1 MPVGATTDDPMS
13 GDSLSPDASLNYYTY
28 HLNEGNNSGNENS
41 TSTTQLPAII
51 QVHQGLYSNDV
62 TIAESRKWELSAKD
76 FIIVGEHKAR
86 KDFYLNL
93 KKSPSDS
100 TAANCAL
107 DLRFP
112 VFSQSQ
118 IVKTGRIYYGKHTTG
133 PIPNFYDVAY
143 KDDKAENGR
152 DCSPNGVDVCLDDS
166 SQLFY
171 NVFYATHDYPPV
183 ATPIIVL
190 FHAGGFSDCSGP
202 KYLDTMAIMAAQ
214 RGFIVVV
221 AEYRCGRIK
230 DLDVTGDYTSVQ
242 QVNAIYRS
250 IQDGRGVLRTLIKT
264 VRNDVNHDL
273 PYLMDTS
280 NIFLAGQSAGG
291 VIAMS
296 LAYDKYPAQ
305 VYATFPSPTGSPTI
319 DQALGPIDADYYD
332 GETSIQYYPK
342 IKGLWSMWGAKA
354 IPMDYDGNEADFL
367 LYANPIPMI
376 AFKGDK
382 DEVFPKQK
390 KDQYVYYSGSNSPL
404 YNSTSFCLTPSNS
417 YTLDSKKNSRDLR
430 MECTLSI
437 YNVLKDMGIPAL
449 MYVDCEMG
457 HGLLPDDNVP
467 NTPYYSTFGLPLS
480 SNEKAVNEYMVS
492 RAAIFFQ
499 AILNSTVSAMVASG
513 ITKFVECE
521 DYRHSSGVCSTAADH
536 FPLNGSCH

>member
-1 MPVGATTDDPMS
+1 TDDPMNN
-13 GDSLSPDASLNYYTY
+13 DSLSPDAPLNDYTY
-28 HLNEGNNSGNENS
+28 HLNAGKNAGTENS
-41 TSTTQLPAII
+41 TPTSKLPVII
-51 QVHQGLYSNDV
+51 QVHQGLYSNDFSF
-62 TIAESRKWELSAKD
+62 AESKKWEEKLYSKEFMVFGD
-76 FIIVGEHKAR
+76 NNFGKNFH
-86 KDFYLNL
+86 LNL

-107 DLRFP
+107 DLRYP

-118 IVKTGRIYYGKHTTG
+118 IVKTAKIYYGKHTTG
-133 PIPNFYDVAY
+133 HIPNFYDVGYAADVSDQGIPCSE
-143 KDDKAENGR
+143 DDI
-152 DCSPNGVDVCLDDS
+152 CTQDS

-171 NVFYATHDYPPV
+171 RVFYATHDYSPV
-183 ATPIIVL
+183 ATPIVVI

-202 KYLDTMAIMAAQ
+202 NYLDTLAIMTAQ

-230 DLDVTGDYTSVQ
+230 DPDVTGDYTSVQ

-250 IQDGRGVLRTLIKT
+250 IQDGRGLLRTLIKT
-264 VRNDVNHDL
+264 VRSDVNHEL

-280 NIFLAGQSAGG
+280 NIFVAGQSAGG

-296 LAYDKYPAQ
+296 LAYDKYAAQ
-305 VYATFPSPTGSPTI
+305 VYATFPSPTGSTTI

-354 IPMDYDGNEADFL
+354 IPLAYDGNEVGFL
-367 LYANPIPMI
+367 QNSNPIPMI
-376 AFKGDK
+376 AFMGHRDP
-382 DEVFPKQK
+382 VFPEDATK
-390 KDQYVYYSGSNSPL
+390 QYVYYSGKISPF
-404 YNSTSFCLTPSNS
+404 YNSTSNCLIPLNTF
-417 YTLDSKKNSRDLR
+417 TLDKRKKIADLR

-437 YNVLKDMGIPAL
+437 YDVLTGMGIPTL
-449 MYVDCEMG
+449 MYVDCQMG
-457 HGLLPDDNVP
+457 HGLSHDDNDP
-467 NTPYYSTFGLPLS
+467 NTPYYSTFGLPFA

-499 AILNSTVSAMVASG
+499 AILNSTVPAMVASG
-513 ITKFVECE
+513 PSKFVECE
-521 DYRHSSGVCSTAADH
+521 DYRHSSGVCNTVAD
-536 FPLNGSCH
+536 FCNNNKTCH

>member
-1 MPVGATTDDPMS
+1 MS
-13 GDSLSPDASLNYYTY
+13 GDYLSPDASLNYYTY

-76 FIIVGEHKAR
+76 FIIVGEHKAG
-86 KDFYLNL
+86 KDFHLNL

-118 IVKTGRIYYGKHTTG
+118 IVKTARIYYGKHTSG
-133 PIPNFYDVAY
+133 PIPNFYDVGYAA
-143 KDDKAENGR
+143 DVSDHGVP
-152 DCSPNGVDVCLDDS
+152 CSVVDICTQDS

-171 NVFYATHDYPPV
+171 RVFYATHDYAPV
-183 ATPIIVL
+183 ATPIVVI

-202 KYLDTMAIMAAQ
+202 NYLDTLAIMTAQ

-230 DLDVTGDYTSVQ
+230 DTRDAPDYSYTSVQ

-250 IQDGRGVLRTLIKT
+250 VQDGRGLLRTVIKT
-264 VRNDVNHDL
+264 VRTDVNHDL

-305 VYATFPSPTGSPTI
+305 AYATFPSPTDSTTI

-354 IPMDYDGNEADFL
+354 IPLAYDGNEADFFQ
-367 LYANPIPMI
+367 YSNRTPMI
-376 AFKGDK
+376 AFMGDK
-382 DEVFPKQK
+382 DPVFPKAIAG
-390 KDQYVYYSGSNSPL
+390 QYVYYSGKNHPF
-404 YNSTSFCLTPSNS
+404 YNSTSNCLIPPFR
-417 YTLDSKKNSRDLR
+417 YTLDQKKKIADLR

-437 YNVLKDMGIPAL
+437 YDVLTGMGIPAL
-449 MYVDCEMG
+449 MYVDCQMG
-457 HGLLPDDNVP
+457 HGLLPDDNDP
-467 NTPYYSTFGLPLS
+467 NTPYYSNFGLPLS

-499 AILNSTVSAMVASG
+499 AILNNTVSAMVASG
-513 ITKFVECE
+513 PSKFVECE
-521 DYRHSSGVCSTAADH
+521 DFRHSSGVCSTAADYCNN
-536 FPLNGSCH
+536 NGSCD